1 MLVLL
6 SAVHFSATA
15 FFASNIPSSVCA
27 ARVPAVGPPASPQF
41 MCRTPQL
48 QMQEWGLGSLSVGE
62 LKALLTERGIDFRDC
77 LEKRDLIERLENS
90 RPSANAF
97 AGRALGLTES
107 ETRTVDTFKAVSPA
121 VAYIQTFATAQ
132 TPFVLRP
139 MEYPAGAGSGFL
151 WDYEGHI
158 VTNWHVVAGGR
169 SSGGSVPRKVRVSLQ
184 GLNEPVEAQVIGHE
198 EDKDLAVLK
207 VDQSALPPGIQPLE
221 VGTSNDLNVGQSV
234 LAIGNPFGLDY
245 TLTTGVVS
253 ALGREVAGAGG
264 RPIQGCVQTDAAIN
278 PGNSGGP
285 LLDSRGRL
293 IGVNTAIY
301 TPGGGGN
308 VGIGFAIPVDTVRRV
323 VNQIIRFGANSRP
336 TLGINVAEDSLRVQ
350 AARNLRRA
358 LEGALVVE
366 VVKGSPA
373 EAAGLQPTR
382 RGSFGGTILGD
393 LIVQIDGMPVRQNE
407 DLLCAVEEAEPG
419 QQLTLTVQRGCDP
432 RRTEMVRVL
441 PVTRKEVRN
450 AAGPLGSGRGYQ
462 SPLTGV
468 QR

>member
-1 MLVLL
+1 MIL
-6 SAVHFSATA
+6 T
-15 FFASNIPSSVCA
+15 SVCTA
-27 ARVPAVGPPASPQF
+27 AFMMSPHARAVTRHPLPPMAEVLAATSPVAAASAAACFPVAQKLRGGALW
-41 MCRTPQL
+41 MS
-48 QMQEWGLGSLSVGE
+48 GLAKLSVGE

-77 LEKRDLIERLENS
+77 LEKQDLVERLENS

-97 AGRALGLTES
+97 AGRSLGLTES
-107 ETRTVDTFKAVSPA
+107 ETRTVDVFKSASPA

-151 WDYEGHI
+151 WEYEGHI

-184 GLNEPVEAQVIGHE
+184 GLNEPVEAQVIGHQ

-285 LLDSRGRL
+285 YS
-293 IGVNTAIY
+293 T
-301 TPGGGGN
+301 
-308 VGIGFAIPVDTVRRV
+308 
-323 VNQIIRFGANSRP
+323 
-336 TLGINVAEDSLRVQ
+336 
-350 AARNLRRA
+350 RA
-358 LEGALVVE
+358 
-366 VVKGSPA
+366 
-373 EAAGLQPTR
+373 
-382 RGSFGGTILGD
+382 
-393 LIVQIDGMPVRQNE
+393 
-407 DLLCAVEEAEPG
+407 
-419 QQLTLTVQRGCDP
+419 
-432 RRTEMVRVL
+432 
-441 PVTRKEVRN
+441 
-450 AAGPLGSGRGYQ
+450 
-462 SPLTGV
+462 
-468 QR
+468 